1 MMKGLLKFSVFV
13 LFIACNNLDSVSPAS
28 RNSFVH
34 YFGGTGNYQAV
45 SALELKDGFLL
56 IGDSISASKYAII
69 TIRTDQNGKTI
80 WRKKIDNAVAASALS
95 TNDGYLIIGDS
106 MNVDLTQTTVADQI
120 KRKMRIISMSATGS
134 ITTDKSWYDKTDDQT
149 DFRGSSLTLDESGK
163 IISTSTVKPR
173 GVPAY
178 VLVAQHDPSSL
189 AINWFQKYNQDNR
202 DYHNSK
208 SVYINSSG
216 NIIWATSAVVSTTV
230 SSQSFV
236 RIPVMAPNSTFVNS
250 GLYGQDTSNVSFSG
264 DDICP
269 NGVGFGI
276 VGTYQTYTGEN
287 SNIFF
292 LRTDN
297 LGNPILNS
305 VLYLDGFTVLKT
317 GKPLSDKNESS
328 VQDTGNAIAS
338 TSDGGF
344 LIAGSTTTTTDG
356 SWGNG
361 GTDVFLIRLNAF
373 GQILWFKTFGGTGD
387 EVPSTVRLTADGGF
401 VISGTLTLAGQSSMF
416 LLKVD
421 ANGELKN

>member
-1 MMKGLLKFSVFV
+1 MIKGLLKLSVFV
-13 LFIACNNLDSVSPAS
+13 LFVACNNLDSVSPAS
-28 RNSFVH
+28 RNSFVN

-45 SALELKDGFLL
+45 SALALQDGYLL
-56 IGDSISASKYAII
+56 IGDSISASKYSII
-69 TIRTDQNGKTI
+69 AIRTDQNGKTV

-95 TNDGYLIIGDS
+95 TSDGYLIIGDS

-120 KRKMRIISMSATGS
+120 KRKMRLISMTSTGS
-134 ITTDKSWYDKTDDQT
+134 ITADKSWYDKTDDQT
-149 DFRGSSLTLDESGK
+149 DFHGTSLTLDESGK

-178 VLVAQHDPSSL
+178 VLVAQHDPSTL
-189 AINWFQKYNQDNR
+189 AVNWFQKYNQDSR

-208 SVYINSSG
+208 SVYINSTG
-216 NIIWATSAVVSTTV
+216 NIIWATSAVISTTV

-250 GLYGQDTSNVSFSG
+250 GLYGQDTSNVYFSG

-292 LRTDN
+292 MRTDN
-297 LGNPILNS
+297 LGNPVLNS
-305 VLYLDGFTVLKT
+305 VLYFDGYSVLKT
-317 GKPLSDKNESS
+317 SKPLNNKNDSN
-328 VQDTGNAIAS
+328 VQDYGNAITA
-338 TSDGGF
+338 TADGGF
-344 LIAGSTTTTTDG
+344 LLAGSTTTTTDG

-361 GTDVFLIRLNAF
+361 GADVFLIRLNAF
-373 GQILWFKTFGGTGD
+373 GEILWFKTFGGTGD
-387 EVPSTVRLTADGGF
+387 EVPNTVKLAQDGGF
-401 VISGTLTLAGQSSMF
+401 VVSGTLTLAGQSSMF
-416 LLKVD
+416 LLKTD
-421 ANGELKN
+421 SNGELKN